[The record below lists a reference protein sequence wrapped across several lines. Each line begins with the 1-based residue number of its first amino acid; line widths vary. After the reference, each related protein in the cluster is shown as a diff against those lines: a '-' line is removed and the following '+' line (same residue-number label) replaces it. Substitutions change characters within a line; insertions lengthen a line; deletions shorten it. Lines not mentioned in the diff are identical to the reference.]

1 LGKLL
6 CWPLGQGLAAFARIV
21 ESDSHRAAYHNKLAK
36 YKLPRDFVF
45 VDALPRRA
53 YGKVGLYNPA
63 AVRPGISLLASWIAG
78 RSRTIQNY
86 PNLDSLNSA

>member
-45 VDALPRRA
+45 VDALPRTP

-63 AVRPGISLLASWIAG
+63 AVHPWYPCLPVGLRADHE
-78 RSRTIQNY
+78 RSRTIQFG
-86 PNLDSLNSA
+86 LAEV